1 MPRRLVQ
8 DFGPSKDAK
17 KGKSEEQMRKKAEE
31 LAASG
36 MPFQM
41 AMAVAHGK
49 LTLSEA
55 LERMARQDKVATL
68 MKRHDLSRAL
78 ATQVAMGHADLERVL
93 ARQRFEAHRVEY
105 RNHSILDAFAESGE
119 PLTVDMHGRRRLTG
133 TVSNMTAYS
142 FNLTVDGG
150 EPEEIHKLQA
160 MAAWSPDSWK
170 RVRKVLK
177 TDKKRSADPKD
188 PVPKPQDRYACSDKR
203 LFRCLDEETPVT
215 VTSLEGMQL
224 SGLVRWVSRF
234 ELGLTLKGDSEA
246 VVFRHALDH
255 LREG

>member
-1 MPRRLVQ
+1 MARRLVQ
-8 DFGPSKDAK
+8 DFAPSKDAK
-17 KGKSEEQMRKKAEE
+17 HGKSEEQARKKAEE
-31 LAASG
+31 LAATG

-55 LERMARQDKVATL
+55 LERMARQDKAVTL

-78 ATQVAMGHADLERVL
+78 ATQVAMGHADLDRVL
-93 ARQRFEAHRVEY
+93 ARQRFEAHRVQF
-105 RNHSILDAFAESGE
+105 RTHSILEVFAESGE
-119 PLTVDMHGRRRLTG
+119 PLTLDMHGRRRLTG
-133 TVSNMTAYS
+133 VVSDMTPYS
-142 FNLTVDGG
+142 FNLAVEGG

-160 MAAWSPDSWK
+160 MAAWSPDVWK

-177 TDKKRSADPKD
+177 TDKTRGGAPKD
-188 PVPKPQDRYACSDKR
+188 PVPKPQDRYPCSDKR
-203 LFRCLDEETPVT
+203 LFRCLDEKTPVT
-215 VTSLEGMQL
+215 VTTLEGMQL

-234 ELGLTLKGDSEA
+234 ELGLTLKADAEA
-246 VVFRHALDH
+246 VIFRHALDH